1 MTSAIAPCAPMAS
14 IVTKAPSRARRSSSN
29 GMAVISFDL
38 PPTASCPSTRRW
50 RVAQAETRCKGPRP
64 LLRAWLRREVLPSMA
79 MRSGS
84 ASRRPS
90 TQLTKQALN
99 SPGSSAAST
108 SPSVS
113 WLGTPCLQGRK
124 RRRKARCSS
133 PQSAIPTTSSAP
145 RQGGAQQQEEDL
157 RQRVEH
163 LGLLPRVL
171 ERREVVE
178 QERAIG
184 LGHGRPPCDGAPTDQ
199 NRAGPQTY
207 LPFTRSPWRRR
218 TRATAGS

>member
-14 IVTKAPSRARRSSSN
+14 IVTRAPSSASRSRRS
-29 GMAVISFDL
+29 GMAAISFDL
-38 PPTASCPSTRRW
+38 PATASCPSTRRW
-50 RVAQAETRCKGPRP
+50 RVAQAETRGKGSRP

-90 TQLTKQALN
+90 PQLTKQALN
-99 SPGSSAAST
+99 SPGSSGDHLAQR
-108 SPSVS
+108 VV
-113 WLGTPCLQGRK
+113 
-124 RRRKARCSS
+124 AR
-133 PQSAIPTTSSAP
+133 PPVLAGQEATEEGEVLVAPERDLDDVIGP

-207 LPFTRSPWRRR
+207 LPFTRSPCGQPLRHL
-218 TRATAGS
+218 TT

>member
-29 GMAVISFDL
+29 GMATISFDL
-38 PPTASCPSTRRW
+38 PLTASCPSTRRW
-50 RVAQAETRCKGPRP
+50 RVAQAETRCKGSRP

-79 MRSGS
+79 MRSGFGL
-84 ASRRPS
+84 A
-90 TQLTKQALN
+90 QALDPAHEAGPEQ
-99 SPGSSAAST
+99 PGIERGDHLAQR
-108 SPSVS
+108 VV
-113 WLGTPCLQGRK
+113 
-124 RRRKARCSS
+124 ARH
-133 PQSAIPTTSSAP
+133 PVLAGQEATEEGEVLVAPERDLDDVIGP
-145 RQGGAQQQEEDL
+145 RQGGAQQQEQDL

-163 LGLLPRVL
+163 LGPLPRVL

-178 QERAIG
+178 QGRAIG

-207 LPFTRSPWRRR
+207 LPFTRSPWGLPL
-218 TRATAGS
+218 TAHQV